1 MLEGRTTVKYISKN
15 QDDATA
21 NYRVKL
27 DNEDASQGYL
37 YEKLGVAGDLTITDT
52 QDATTGIRKATIS
65 GIMPVSQALVSGGVL
80 TNNGVGTAWTDVIT
94 FENGNANIKQG
105 SQIASATTLTAN
117 AQKIDLQAGGVSQ
130 MDITADRIDVKKYLY
145 YTGGGTVSSQR
156 PLMINPNNQVVPY
169 GYSNFYRIDSIDS
182 TSYVVAGRNNLTNSI
197 QIYAN
202 KGALITAENA
212 INLDSNTGTYTL
224 ADVPTGSG
232 VPLVLSTATGQIYYN
247 DSRTLYRA
255 ALTLTRSQILALS
268 TTLVSLVSAPGAN
281 RAILP
286 KALVHRGG
294 ATRLYNGYGGL
305 CYSTGGSTNGC
316 VALDFGY
323 IKATPK
329 YMLPTQLGF
338 DSFDISNAGIYV
350 YGNITDGG
358 TSDAVQLWFE
368 YSIIDL

>member
-1 MLEGRTTVKYISKN
+1 MLEGRTTIKYIQQEQQSVVS
-15 QDDATA
+15 D
-21 NYRVKL
+21 YRVKTSAT
-27 DNEDASQGYL
+27 DGAQGYL
-37 YEKLGVAGDLTITDT
+37 MDKLTVSGGLTATEVLSTDSTSKYVEISWPAGL
-52 QDATTGIRKATIS
+52 AT
-65 GIMPVSQALVSGGVL
+65 ALVSGGVL
-80 TNNGVGTAWTDVIT
+80 TNNGVTSTWTDVIT
-94 FENGNANIKQG
+94 FENGNANLKQG

-130 MDITADRIDVKKYLY
+130 MDVTADRIDVKKYLY

-156 PLMINPNNQVVPY
+156 PLMIDTNNQVVPY
-169 GYSNFYRIDSIDS
+169 GYSNFYRIDSWDS
-182 TSYVVAGRNNLTNSI
+182 TSYMVAARNNLTNSI

-224 ADVPTGSG
+224 ADVPAGSG

-281 RAILP
+281 RVILP
-286 KALVHRGG
+286 KALVHCGG

-305 CYSTGGSTNGC
+305 CYSTDGSTNGC
-316 VALDFGY
+316 VALDFSQ

-329 YMLPTQLGF
+329 YRLPTQLGF

-358 TSDAVQLWFE
+358 TSDAVDLWFE
-368 YSIIDL
+368 YSILDL